1 MIALA
6 LSLVVSSFFLAAPIG
21 PQNAA
26 NDPPAKS
33 GATPAPVASATLP
46 ADATAITDAQ
56 VAEFIARIHAGE
68 SAVVVRELENHPLI
82 KKNWDRR
89 AEIVLGTALYF
100 SGRYREANL
109 LATKHKAATA
119 RDPNQLKFVGYAF
132 LGIEDFTTAEKYF
145 RLAQHWAPDDFEAKF
160 NETRARALAQPNHT
174 TLTAVMAFES
184 RAKELPKDQFD
195 EVVAD
200 LAVRIA
206 HDDIKRGTVGDP
218 TLALLKDAVSRRPT
232 AVEPPELL
240 ASIYIERGDYDAAKP
255 VLADMERE
263 FDDQLWRV
271 IFLQGRSLERRGMT
285 EQAMTHVQAAVT
297 LSEWKHL
304 PSLLLVARTA
314 MKLGRLDDARR
325 PLDSA
330 MIVAPNDYD
339 ALTLFARYLL
349 VRAKEAPDAD
359 ARREFMSQ
367 CENRCIR
374 AMQQRSVDSTVYEIQ
389 RDLYTLWGKPKEEQ
403 LTEALSNLA
412 RTTALRNASPA
423 STGATSTNGSP
434 EKPR

>member
-6 LSLVVSSFFLAAPIG
+6 LSLVVTSFSVAAPIG

-26 NDPPAKS
+26 NDPPVGSDAPK
-33 GATPAPVASATLP
+33 TPTILAP
-46 ADATAITDAQ
+46 DATTITDAQ

-68 SAVVVRELENHPLI
+68 SLSVIREFENHPLI
-82 KKNWDRR
+82 KKHWDRR

-100 SGRYREANL
+100 NGRYREANL

-145 RLAQHWAPDDFEAKF
+145 RLALHWAPDDLEAAF
-160 NETRARALAQPNHT
+160 NENRARAFANPNQT
-174 TLTAVMAFES
+174 TLAAVMAYAP

-195 EVVAD
+195 DVVAN

-206 HDDIKRGTVGDP
+206 HDDIKRGTVGDS
-218 TLALLKDAVSRRPT
+218 TLALLKDAIVRRPN

-240 ASIYIERGDYDAAKP
+240 ASIYIERGDHDAAKP
-255 VLADMERE
+255 ILADMERK
-263 FDDQLWRV
+263 FDDQHWRV
-271 IFLQGRSLERRGMT
+271 IFLQGRSLELRGST
-285 EQAMTHVQAAVT
+285 EQAMRHVQAAVL

-314 MKLGRLDDARR
+314 MELGRLDDARR

-349 VRAKEAPDAD
+349 ARAKDAPDAD

-367 CENRCIR
+367 CEAKCIR
-374 AMQQRSVDSTVYEIQ
+374 AMQQRSTDPTVYEIQ
-389 RDLYTLWGKPKEEQ
+389 RDLYTLWGKPKEAE
-403 LTEALSNLA
+403 LTEALTNLTRA
-412 RTTALRNASPA
+412 TALRNASPA
-423 STGATSTNGSP
+423 GKGSTPTNGTSD
-434 EKPR
+434 KPR